1 MTTPPPG
8 SGEESTNNPPTLEVP
23 IDAPAS
29 ATAVPAPDGPA
40 LAAPMHSIFAPV
52 RASSPAPPAPADLP
66 LAPADLPATP
76 ADLPPVPADLP
87 AMSAPPAP
95 PAAASPG
102 AASPAPAPMVAFP
115 PPPAPAAAPFAPPP
129 LAPLTPAARPPVA
142 PPLAPP
148 TLGSPTP
155 AAPTPAAPT
164 PTATLSLPPFPPVSA
179 PSAPPPLGAAAP
191 PPPPL
196 VGAPGSAPL
205 PPPRGTPPPAA
216 PPPGAPPPG
225 APPPLA
231 PPPPETGQPLAP
243 RPPSLPLADELPPT
257 AAIFGGAAVQGSGRE
272 PAADGPGG
280 TGKNWMGLA
289 AVIASLVGA
298 GLVGIV
304 LGHLALRAV
313 RVREATNRGLA
324 LAGTVLGYASVVA
337 VGGALVATGAL
348 AGIPP
353 FGGSGAAPG
362 VTITPATASDAYVVD
377 STLTTA
383 DRWFGLALGDCILA
397 FDTGATPG
405 DSTIEK
411 PKVVPCTDEHYGEV
425 YAIAS
430 IKGDTPPDDATFRLQ
445 TREVCAGPLF
455 STYVGVAAYADSS
468 LYYDVLYPAQRSWEN
483 GTHQMVCLLLETGKS
498 TTGSLKGSGK

>member
-1 MTTPPPG
+1 M
-8 SGEESTNNPPTLEVP
+8 
-23 IDAPAS
+23 
-29 ATAVPAPDGPA
+29 
-40 LAAPMHSIFAPV
+40 
-52 RASSPAPPAPADLP
+52 
-66 LAPADLPATP
+66 
-76 ADLPPVPADLP
+76 
-87 AMSAPPAP
+87 
-95 PAAASPG
+95 
-102 AASPAPAPMVAFP
+102 
-115 PPPAPAAAPFAPPP
+115 
-129 LAPLTPAARPPVA
+129 
-142 PPLAPP
+142 
-148 TLGSPTP
+148 
-155 AAPTPAAPT
+155 
-164 PTATLSLPPFPPVSA
+164 
-179 PSAPPPLGAAAP
+179 
-191 PPPPL
+191 
-196 VGAPGSAPL
+196 
-205 PPPRGTPPPAA
+205 
-216 PPPGAPPPG
+216 
-225 APPPLA
+225 
-231 PPPPETGQPLAP
+231 
-243 RPPSLPLADELPPT
+243 
-257 AAIFGGAAVQGSGRE
+257 QGSGRE